1 MTQYLN
7 PVWGCQLFFIGHLTR
22 WRIGERS
29 LGIEGIVEIKYPERS
44 CKLSYHG
51 LPTGNQDLGRSGNCR
66 WEAAHAKLTTGGGE
80 CNHYSFRSETDRR
93 GWEPSCRL
101 SAVAL
106 RCGRKGRTTTLWSQ
120 SSNQSVMMN
129 ASSITFSGNKILP
142 QSDLRVGKV
151 SNRIIKK
158 VSQENRNVK
167 YKVISSIRQT
177 GKHKYRNET
186 IECRYS
192 RNEWNGMGRRRS
204 TLERQIESYILR
216 RQNNNTG
223 FELY

>member
-29 LGIEGIVEIKYPERS
+29 LVREGIVEIKYPERS

-51 LPTGNQDLGRSGNCR
+51 LPTGNQDLGRSGTCR

-101 SAVAL
+101 SPWDLEGKEEPPLYDLKAATKV
-106 RCGRKGRTTTLWSQ
+106 LWWTHP
-120 SSNQSVMMN
+120 VLHFPE
-129 ASSITFSGNKILP
+129 TKYFP
-142 QSDLRVGKV
+142 
-151 SNRIIKK
+151 NRI
-158 VSQENRNVK
+158 SGW
-167 YKVISSIRQT
+167 
-177 GKHKYRNET
+177 GK
-186 IECRYS
+186 C
-192 RNEWNGMGRRRS
+192 
-204 TLERQIESYILR
+204 QIESSR
-216 RQNNNTG
+216 K
-223 FELY
+223 